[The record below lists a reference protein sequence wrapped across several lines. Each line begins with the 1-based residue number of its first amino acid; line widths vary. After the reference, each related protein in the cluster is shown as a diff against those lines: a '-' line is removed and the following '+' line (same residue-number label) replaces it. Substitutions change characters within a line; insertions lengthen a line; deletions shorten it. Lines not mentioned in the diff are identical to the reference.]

1 MLNRLV
7 LVLAVVNVSAAPAFP
22 QSSAADDASPSTFDR
37 IWRFAELYRNDGNRV
52 VQRVQLSGRY
62 QHDFALVDA
71 EQGKHDEWNVR
82 RMRIGPRIALL
93 RHFQFSGEFE
103 LNPQE
108 RDPLYVR
115 LTDFYVQWSRR
126 SALVVTVGKQGV
138 PFTMDGSTSS
148 KELIAIDRS
157 NLANN
162 MWFPQEYLPGISVS
176 GRRAPWVYR
185 VGVYTAGEATR
196 EFGRFSGSYFT
207 LAALGY
213 DFAEALGVEEALV
226 SGNYVYQPADR
237 DNTFTRRL
245 DHVASIHVNLEAAR
259 WGLRADVTGA
269 SGYLGQPDLWGVM
282 AMPYV
287 NATRALQLV
296 GRYTQIASDRP
307 NGVQL
312 ATYENRVV
320 SGRGDRYTELYL
332 GANYYFYGHK
342 LKFQTGVQLGDM
354 DDLASDGGA
363 YSGVSWTSGFRI
375 GWP

>member
-1 MLNRLV
+1 MLNRVV
-7 LVLAVVNVSAAPAFP
+7 LGLALAVAPAVPAFP
-22 QSSAADDASPSTFDR
+22 QSPAVEPPPSTFDR
-37 IWRFAELYRNDGNRV
+37 IWRFTDLYRDDGNRV

-71 EQGKHDEWNVR
+71 EQGDHDEWNVR
-82 RMRIGPRIALL
+82 RMRLGPRITFL
-93 RHFQFSGEFE
+93 RNFQFSGELE

-108 RDPLYVR
+108 HDPLYVR
-115 LTDFYVQWSRR
+115 LTDFYVQWSRGA
-126 SALVVTVGKQGV
+126 ALAVTVGKHGV

-162 MWFPQEYLPGISVS
+162 MWFPQEYVPGVSLS

-185 VGVYTAGEATR
+185 AGVYTAGDATR
-196 EFGRFSGSYFT
+196 EFGRFSGSYVA
-207 LAALGY
+207 LAVLGY
-213 DFAEALGVEEALV
+213 DFAEALGVEEALL
-226 SGNYVYQPADR
+226 SGNYVYQPADP

-245 DHVASIHVNLEAAR
+245 GHVASMHFSVEANR
-259 WGLRADVTGA
+259 WGVRADVTGA
-269 SGYLGQPDLWGVM
+269 SGYLGQPDLRGVM

-296 GRYTQIASDRP
+296 GRYTWIASDRP

-320 SGRGDRYTELYL
+320 AGRGDRYDEMYL

-342 LKFQTGVQLGDM
+342 LKLQTGVQFADM
-354 DDLASDGGA
+354 DDRASDGGA
-363 YSGVSWTSGFRI
+363 YSGVSWTSGLRI

>member
-1 MLNRLV
+1 MLNRVV
-7 LVLAVVNVSAAPAFP
+7 LGLALAVAPAVPAFP
-22 QSSAADDASPSTFDR
+22 QSPAVEPSPSTFDR
-37 IWRFAELYRNDGNRV
+37 IWRFADLYRDDGNRV

-71 EQGKHDEWNVR
+71 EQGDHDEWNVR
-82 RMRIGPRIALL
+82 RMRLGPRIAFL
-93 RHFQFSGEFE
+93 RNFQFSGELE

-108 RDPLYVR
+108 HDPLYVR
-115 LTDFYVQWSRR
+115 LTDFYVQWSRGA
-126 SALVVTVGKQGV
+126 ALAVTVGKHGV

-162 MWFPQEYLPGISVS
+162 MWFPQEYLPGVSLS

-185 VGVYTAGEATR
+185 AGVYTAGDATR
-196 EFGRFSGSYFT
+196 EFGRFSGSYVA
-207 LAALGY
+207 LAVLGY
-213 DFAEALGVEEALV
+213 DFAEALGVEEALL
-226 SGNYVYQPADR
+226 SGNYVYQPADP

-245 DHVASIHVNLEAAR
+245 GHVASMHFSLEAGR
-259 WGLRADVTGA
+259 WGVRADVTGA
-269 SGYLGQPDLWGVM
+269 SGYLGQPDLRGVM

-296 GRYTQIASDRP
+296 GRYTWIASDRP

-320 SGRGDRYTELYL
+320 AGRGDRYDEMYL

-342 LKFQTGVQLGDM
+342 LKLQTGVQFADM
-354 DDLASDGGA
+354 DDRASDGGA
-363 YSGVSWTSGFRI
+363 YSGVSWTSGLRI